1 MANQTTSARTIRK
14 IHPPRVIV
22 IASLHARHRGRSLP
36 RMIAGAG
43 NHRQRNWQRADG
55 YPSRMKVTSMVARYS
70 VIFPFSTRAFCSTR
84 WIPVTPLRVLLAR
97 LRAAFTASCQPRG
110 EGPMILVTRATAM
123 ALPPPSEWGIGGHCR
138 WEGDACQGARP
149 TKNPPRAWP
158 LRGGFHPYL
167 VEGKGF
173 EPSTSALRTPRSPN

>member
-22 IASLHARHRGRSLP
+22 IASLHARHRGWSLP
-36 RMIAGAG
+36 RMIAGGG
-43 NHRQRNWQRADG
+43 NQRQRNWQGGGRA
-55 YPSRMKVTSMVARYS
+55 P
-70 VIFPFSTRAFCSTR
+70 
-84 WIPVTPLRVLLAR
+84 
-97 LRAAFTASCQPRG
+97 
-110 EGPMILVTRATAM
+110 RATAM
-123 ALPPPSEWGIGGHCR
+123 ALPPRSEWGIGGHCR

-167 VEGKGF
+167 VGGKGF
-173 EPSTSALRTPRSPN
+173 GPSTSALRTPRSP